1 MMSLS
6 SSSLN
11 QFVIQHTLKAMGI
24 CSKAIENLLLGTA
37 AAQEDLMSQSEISTG
52 IGVYGISKETHC
64 RLWDDYLALDPDL
77 ASEVRGLAS
86 QHEFLKHPHIELATN
101 LAYATA
107 IAWMIYKRGG
117 VTLPHP
123 DDIEGLA
130 QCWVDHFVKNSDA
143 DQAKQPF
150 IDTFV
155 NSYRKME
162 HDDPSLA
169 A

>member
-1 MMSLS
+1 MSFS

-24 CSKAIENLLLGTA
+24 CSKSIENLLLGTA
-37 AAQEDLMSQSEISTG
+37 AAQEDLRSQSEMSTG

-86 QHEFLKHPHIELATN
+86 QHEFLKHPHIELASN

-107 IAWMIYKRGG
+107 IAWMIYQRDG

-130 QCWVDHFVKNSDA
+130 QCWVDNFVKNPDA
-143 DQAKQPF
+143 NGEKQPL

-162 HDDPSLA
+162 QDDPSLA

>member
-1 MMSLS
+1 MSLS

-37 AAQEDLMSQSEISTG
+37 TIQENLFLNSEMSTG

-64 RLWDDYLALDPDL
+64 QLWDDYLALDPDL

-107 IAWMIYKRGG
+107 IAWMIYKRNG

-123 DDIEGLA
+123 DDVEGLA
-130 QCWVDHFVKNSDA
+130 QCWADSFVKISDA
-143 DQAKQPF
+143 DDAKQPL

-155 NSYRKME
+155 SSYRKMKQ
-162 HDDPSLA
+162 DDPSLA

>member
-1 MMSLS
+1 MSLS

-37 AAQEDLMSQSEISTG
+37 AAQESLMSQSEISMG

-77 ASEVRGLAS
+77 ASEIRGLAS

-107 IAWMIYKRGG
+107 IAWMIYKRNG
-117 VTLPHP
+117 VILPHP

-130 QCWVDHFVKNSDA
+130 HCWANHFVKNSDA
-143 DQAKQPF
+143 DEAKQPL

-155 NSYRKME
+155 NSYRKMGL
-162 HDDPSLA
+162 DNSSIA

>member
-1 MMSLS
+1 MSLS
-6 SSSLN
+6 STSLN

-37 AAQEDLMSQSEISTG
+37 AAQENLMSQSEISTG
-52 IGVYGISKETHC
+52 MGVYGISKETHC

-107 IAWMIYKRGG
+107 IALMIYKRSG
-117 VTLPHP
+117 VILPHP
-123 DDIEGLA
+123 DDVEGLA
-130 QCWVDHFVKNSDA
+130 LCWAEHFVKNTDA
-143 DQAKQPF
+143 NNEKQPL

-155 NSYRKME
+155 NSYRKMG
-162 HDDPSLA
+162 HNNPGLA

>member
-1 MMSLS
+1 MSYS

-37 AAQEDLMSQSEISTG
+37 AAQEDLRLQSETSIG

-64 RLWDDYLALDPDL
+64 KLWDDYLAFDPDL

-107 IAWMIYKRGG
+107 ITWMIYKRSG
-117 VTLPHP
+117 VILPHP

-130 QCWVDHFVKNSDA
+130 HCWVDHFVKKTDA
-143 DQAKQPF
+143 QGAEQPL
-150 IDTFV
+150 IDTFI

-162 HDDPSLA
+162 QDDPSLA